1 MNPVELKQLEKLV
14 VTIAREELLPR
25 FTHVSSQQKQD
36 GSLVTE
42 ADLVMQQQLEAGL
55 KKHWPDI
62 SLLAEEMSP
71 EQQQS
76 ALDSAQPLWCLDPLD
91 GTTNYASGIPYYA
104 VSLSLIVKGEVM
116 LGLVYDPS
124 RDECFSAEKD
134 QPASLNGRPLQL
146 QARVNA
152 IKNAVALVDLK
163 RLPLN
168 LAMALAQKQPFA
180 SQRNFGASALDWCWL
195 AAGRSHVYLH
205 GRQNIWDYSAGSLI
219 FQQAG
224 GASCTLKAEPL
235 FHAGL
240 QGRSVVAAENPALL
254 KDWYDW
260 IQQYLA

>member
-1 MNPVELKQLEKLV
+1 MNTVELKQLEKY
-14 VTIAREELLPR
+14 VTDIARAELLPR

-42 ADLVMQQQLEAGL
+42 ADLVMQQRLADMLNQ
-55 KKHWPDI
+55 HWPDI
-62 SLLAEEMSP
+62 TLLAEEMTP
-71 EQQQS
+71 AEQQAVLQS
-76 ALDSAQPLWCLDPLD
+76 EQPLWCLDPLD
-91 GTTNYASGIPYYA
+91 GTTNYATGIPYYA
-104 VSLSLIVKGEVM
+104 VSLSLIVKGEVL

-134 QPASLNGRPLQL
+134 RPATLNGTPLQL
-146 QARVNA
+146 KPRIDSLNQ
-152 IKNAVALVDLK
+152 AVALVDLK
-163 RLPLN
+163 RLPEKL
-168 LAMALAQKQPFA
+168 ALAIAQQQPFA

-205 GRQNIWDYSAGSLI
+205 GRQNVWDYSAGALI

-224 GASCTLKAEPL
+224 GASCTLEGEPL
-235 FHAGL
+235 QDAGL
-240 QGRSVVAAENPALL
+240 QARSVVAAENPTLL